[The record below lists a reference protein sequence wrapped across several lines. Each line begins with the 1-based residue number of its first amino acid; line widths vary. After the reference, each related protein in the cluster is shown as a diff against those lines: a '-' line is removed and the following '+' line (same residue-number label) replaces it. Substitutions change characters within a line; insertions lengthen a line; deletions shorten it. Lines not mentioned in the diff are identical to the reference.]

1 MVQLRHLNND
11 VGELKNIPNLR
22 SFAIEQEFKTIVH
35 VMLSIILGYVDFNS
49 FQINATVWCSLPFAY
64 YIDRLVEKITRHRYL
79 KTIICAQSQ
88 QTSGALHTPRIIS

>member
-22 SFAIEQEFKTIVH
+22 SFAIEQEFKIIVH

-49 FQINATVWCSLPFAY
+49 FQINVTVWCSLPFAY
-64 YIDRLVEKITRHRYL
+64 YIDTLVEKSLDIVILRLLSARKASKQVARFTHRGL
-79 KTIICAQSQ
+79 
-88 QTSGALHTPRIIS
+88 